1 MTIRQGPIYEVSS
14 FVDHDVVHDY
24 DEWLGEHLRKMLRL
38 VVVTDCHVIDSAGD
52 AGERQGRVCQYLL
65 ETEDALDEFIDGPG
79 ADIEAEIATRFGDQV
94 SVSSRVLRE
103 DAILDVPDAESPNCL
118 NCGTRLRGQ
127 YCGNCGQRSRSR
139 LISLWELISDAF
151 GDLFELDSRLW
162 QTLKPLVGRPG
173 RLTHDYLQGRRAR
186 YMPPFRM
193 YLVLSLVFF
202 LVAFFDPRGDFS
214 LVTETEPE
222 ATPSVDEGASD
233 SAAVQAPELSEAEQA
248 RQEVFEELAREG
260 IIVGDGSRANERDDD
275 GTIRFQFGD
284 DTNVIEIDPDDES
297 GDCEVT
303 ASDMSDVP
311 GWLQWFLTPERV
323 KHICESIMVDD
334 GRAFAR
340 EILDN
345 VPAALIVL
353 LPLMAF
359 VLKVL
364 YPLSRRYYVEHL
376 LFFVHY
382 HAFFFLILTLQ
393 ILFARIAGLLA
404 LPETATVLTIVVASF
419 YIPIYLFVA
428 MRRVYGQGRFVTFL
442 KYIVLLAAYLTGFTV
457 TMLGALAIAALSI

>member
-1 MTIRQGPIYEVSS
+1 MTIRHGPIYEVTS
-14 FVDHDVVHDY
+14 FVDHDVVLEY
-24 DEWLGEHLRKMLRL
+24 DKWLEEHVRKMHRL
-38 VVVTDCHVIDSAGD
+38 VAIADCQIIEIPEDSDG
-52 AGERQGRVCQYLL
+52 RSGRVCQYLL
-65 ETEDALDEFIDGPG
+65 ETEDALDEFVDGPG
-79 ADIEAEIATRFGDQV
+79 ADVEAEIAAQFGERATV
-94 SVSSRVLRE
+94 AGRVLRE
-103 DAILDVPDAESPNCL
+103 DASHDMPDATSPNCL

-127 YCGNCGQRSRSR
+127 YCGHCGQRFRSR

-162 QTLKPLVGRPG
+162 QTLVPLVIRPG

-193 YLVLSLVFF
+193 YLVMSLVFF
-202 LVAFFDPRGDFS
+202 VVAFFDPRGELA
-214 LVTETEPE
+214 LVTETAPEPE
-222 ATPSVDEGASD
+222 TPAAESDTSAATPP
-233 SAAVQAPELSEAEQA
+233 APEMSEAEQA
-248 RQEVFEELAREG
+248 RQEIFDELTREG
-260 IIVGDGSRANERDDD
+260 IIVGDGTQTEQLRND
-275 GTIRFQFGD
+275 GTFRLQFGE
-284 DTNVIEIDPDDES
+284 DTGVILNPDEES
-297 GDCEVT
+297 GDCEVD
-303 ASDMSDVP
+303 ASDLDDMP
-311 GWLQWFLTPERV
+311 EWLAWVVTPERI
-323 KHICESIMVDD
+323 KHVCERIMVDD

-340 EILDN
+340 EMIDN

-376 LFFVHY
+376 LFFVHF
-382 HAFFFLILTLQ
+382 HAFFFLLLTLQ
-393 ILFARIAGLLA
+393 ILFTRLARLLGV
-404 LPETATVLTIVVASF
+404 PEAIVVLTLVVTSF

-442 KYIVLLAAYLTGFTV
+442 KYIILLAAYLAGFTI